1 MSVAV
6 SKNISEI
13 LRAVDLKNPKLS
25 TLASKGT
32 DRVGKY
38 AFSRR
43 DCVPFLIK
51 FFENLFYA
59 KLFLNHLIY
68 CFQVIAFII

>member
-1 MSVAV
+1 MTCFFNCSVEIKEMSVAV

-32 DRVGKY
+32 DQVGKY

-43 DCVPFLIK
+43 DCVPI
-51 FFENLFYA
+51 
-59 KLFLNHLIY
+59 
-68 CFQVIAFII
+68 

>member
-32 DRVGKY
+32 DQVGKY

-43 DCVPFLIK
+43 NCVP
-51 FFENLFYA
+51 
-59 KLFLNHLIY
+59 
-68 CFQVIAFII
+68 VW

>member
-1 MSVAV
+1 MSVSV

-13 LRAVDLKNPKLS
+13 LHAVDLKNPKLS

-38 AFSRR
+38 AFSGRG
-43 DCVPFLIK
+43 CAPFLIK
-51 FFENLFYA
+51 FCYN
-59 KLFLNHLIY
+59 
-68 CFQVIAFII
+68 

>member
-13 LRAVDLKNPKLS
+13 LHAVDLKNPKLS

-32 DRVGKY
+32 DWVGKY

-51 FFENLFYA
+51 FFEN
-59 KLFLNHLIY
+59 
-68 CFQVIAFII
+68 